1 MIRIAITITVM
12 ITIMINLLALQEDGD
27 TEESDLLLL
36 TATHK
41 LWQLQKTCQVA
52 ISFKV
57 NTHLI
62 VHIISIYYTFYGYS
76 RWQALFAS
84 YFDCYWGCTITSK
97 KFVATTKLNN
107 VIVISQ
113 HNTTIAGR
121 IAATSPLPGLNLL
134 NKRKVVLGNCA

>member
-36 TATHK
+36 TATDK

-76 RWQALFAS
+76 R
-84 YFDCYWGCTITSK
+84 
-97 KFVATTKLNN
+97 
-107 VIVISQ
+107 
-113 HNTTIAGR
+113 
-121 IAATSPLPGLNLL
+121 
-134 NKRKVVLGNCA
+134 